1 MTTTMKRS
9 QLRETRSLNVHDL
22 QMRSNDDGSLTFSGY
37 ASMTGVPYAV
47 NDLLGEYQETIARGA
62 FTKALQE
69 NDDVRLLVNHDGI
82 PLARTKSGT
91 LVLSEDEN
99 GLRCEAQLDQS
110 SPLVQTIRSAM
121 RRGDLDQMSFA
132 FAVVRQEWSQD
143 YTQRTINECRLFDVS
158 VVTYPASPSTTA
170 DLRSAVVR
178 SVAAGVS
185 TGRVDEILLE
195 LRAGRALSAA
205 NVALLEQVLSSI
217 RDAAETI
224 DEANESIEEASSVLA
239 ELVVAAGGNVEP
251 EPEETPTEDAPMDQM
266 PMEDAPMVEASR
278 GIDLSLARA
287 KARRI

>member
-1 MTTTMKRS
+1 
-9 QLRETRSLNVHDL
+9 
-22 QMRSNDDGSLTFSGY
+22 
-37 ASMTGVPYAV
+37 
-47 NDLLGEYQETIARGA
+47 
-62 FTKALQE
+62 
-69 NDDVRLLVNHDGI
+69 
-82 PLARTKSGT
+82 
-91 LVLSEDEN
+91 
-99 GLRCEAQLDQS
+99 
-110 SPLVQTIRSAM
+110 M

-185 TGRVDEILLE
+185 TGRVDEILFE

-205 NVALLEQVLSSI
+205 NVALLEQVLSNI

-251 EPEETPTEDAPMDQM
+251 EPEETPTEDAPMDEM

>member
-22 QMRSNDDGSLTFSGY
+22 QMRSNEDGSLTFTGY
-37 ASMTGVPYAV
+37 ASLTGMPYAV
-47 NDLLGEYQETIARGA
+47 NDLLGEYSETIARGA

-91 LVLSEDEN
+91 LVLVEDEN
-99 GLRCEAQLDQS
+99 GLRCEAQLDPT

-185 TGRVDEILLE
+185 TGRVDEILFE

-205 NVALLEQVLSSI
+205 NVALLEQVLSNI

-251 EPEETPTEDAPMDQM
+251 EPEETPTEDAPMDEM

>member
-69 NDDVRLLVNHDGI
+69 NDDVRLLVNHEGI

-178 SVAAGVS
+178 SVAANVS
-185 TGRVDEILLE
+185 TGRVDEILFE
-195 LRAGRALSAA
+195 LRNNRDLSPA
-205 NVALLEQVLSSI
+205 NLALLEQLLSSI
-217 RDAAETI
+217 KDAAETI
-224 DEANESIEEASSVLA
+224 HSVGDGLDEASGAVA
-239 ELVVAAGGNVEP
+239 EMIGTPTEDA
-251 EPEETPTEDAPMDQM
+251 PTEDAPMDEV
-266 PMEDAPMVEASR
+266 PMEDAPMEEISR

>member
-178 SVAAGVS
+178 SVAANVS
-185 TGRVDEILLE
+185 TGRVDEILFE
-195 LRAGRALSAA
+195 LRNNRDLSPA
-205 NVALLEQVLSSI
+205 NLALLEQLLSSI
-217 RDAAETI
+217 KDAAETI
-224 DEANESIEEASSVLA
+224 HSVGDGLDEASGAVA
-239 ELVVAAGGNVEP
+239 EMIDTPTEDA
-251 EPEETPTEDAPMDQM
+251 PTEDAPMDEV
-266 PMEDAPMVEASR
+266 PMEDAPMEEISR

>member
-1 MTTTMKRS
+1 MKRS

-69 NDDVRLLVNHDGI
+69 NDDVRLLVNHEGI

-178 SVAAGVS
+178 SVAANVS
-185 TGRVDEILLE
+185 TGRVDEILFE
-195 LRAGRALSAA
+195 LRNNRDLSPA
-205 NVALLEQVLSSI
+205 NLALLEQLLSSI
-217 RDAAETI
+217 KDAAETI
-224 DEANESIEEASSVLA
+224 HSVGDGLDEASGAVA
-239 ELVVAAGGNVEP
+239 EMIGTPTEDA
-251 EPEETPTEDAPMDQM
+251 PTEDAPMDEV
-266 PMEDAPMVEASR
+266 PMEDAPMEEISR

>member
-178 SVAAGVS
+178 SVAANVS
-185 TGRVDEILLE
+185 TGRVDEILFE
-195 LRAGRALSAA
+195 LRNNRDLSPA
-205 NVALLEQVLSSI
+205 NLALLEQLLSSI
-217 RDAAETI
+217 KDAAETI
-224 DEANESIEEASSVLA
+224 HSVGDGLDEASGAVA
-239 ELVVAAGGNVEP
+239 EMIG
-251 EPEETPTEDAPMDQM
+251 TPTEDAPAEDAPMDEV
-266 PMEDAPMVEASR
+266 PMEDAPMEEISR

>member
-178 SVAAGVS
+178 SVAANVS
-185 TGRVDEILLE
+185 TGRVDEILFE
-195 LRAGRALSAA
+195 LRANRDLSPA
-205 NVALLEQVLSSI
+205 NLALLEQLLSSI
-217 RDAAETI
+217 KDAAETI
-224 DEANESIEEASSVLA
+224 HSVGDGLDEASGAVA
-239 ELVVAAGGNVEP
+239 EMIGTPTEDA
-251 EPEETPTEDAPMDQM
+251 PTEDAPMDEV
-266 PMEDAPMVEASR
+266 PIEDAPMEEISR